1 MLLFRDVITAIIYP
15 LLTKC
20 AAVDWVLACEVDVE
34 RRAGGGLKC
43 VYRRGDYYLVYL
55 FAKSI
60 IIIYVSL
67 TVRITQQKINV
78 VLIETTTTGVEWNGA
93 AAGAKIGDI
102 RNSPSSSR
110 TNVLNRSVIVASAI
124 HLPNLKSFYL

>member
-1 MLLFRDVITAIIYP
+1 MRWMLN
-15 LLTKC
+15 
-20 AAVDWVLACEVDVE
+20 
-34 RRAGGGLKC
+34 GGGLEC

-78 VLIETTTTGVEWNGA
+78 VLIETTTTGVEQQLELRLETFETHHHHLEL
-93 AAGAKIGDI
+93 I
-102 RNSPSSSR
+102 SSIDLLLWLQR
-110 TNVLNRSVIVASAI
+110 FLFPIEELLFI
-124 HLPNLKSFYL
+124 NLYGH

>member
-1 MLLFRDVITAIIYP
+1 MN
-15 LLTKC
+15 
-20 AAVDWVLACEVDVE
+20 
-34 RRAGGGLKC
+34 GGGLEC

-78 VLIETTTTGVEWNGA
+78 VLIETTTTGGEWSRA

-110 TNVLNRSVIVASAI
+110 TNILNSSVIVASAI
-124 HLPNLKSFYL
+124 PLPN

>member
-1 MLLFRDVITAIIYP
+1 MSRIISQVSTQPSYP

-20 AAVDWVLACEVDVE
+20 AAVDWVLAWRGRWMLNV
-34 RRAGGGLKC
+34 GGLEC

-78 VLIETTTTGVEWNGA
+78 VLIETTTTGGESSGA

-110 TNVLNRSVIVASAI
+110 TNILNRSVIVASQ
-124 HLPNLKSFYL
+124 LKSFYL

>member
-1 MLLFRDVITAIIYP
+1 M
-15 LLTKC
+15 
-20 AAVDWVLACEVDVE
+20 
-34 RRAGGGLKC
+34 AGGGLEC

-78 VLIETTTTGVEWNGA
+78 ILIETTTTGVEWSRA

-110 TNVLNRSVIVASAI
+110 TNILNRSVIVASAI
-124 HLPNLKSFYL
+124 PLPN

>member
-1 MLLFRDVITAIIYP
+1 MLNGGR
-15 LLTKC
+15 
-20 AAVDWVLACEVDVE
+20 
-34 RRAGGGLKC
+34 GGGLEC

-78 VLIETTTTGVEWNGA
+78 VLIETTTTGVESSRA

-110 TNVLNRSVIVASAI
+110 TNILNRSVIVASAI
-124 HLPNLKSFYL
+124 HLPN